1 MIIITVP
8 IRTPDD
14 KLKLFREHLEHLV
27 RYHPDYAGLKFLVEK
42 AHLSLVKIETICELN
57 RSHDEER
64 NLLSH
69 IQENIREYLSYVP

>member
-8 IRTPDD
+8 IITPDD
-14 KLKLFREHLEHLV
+14 KLKQFRDHLEHLV
-27 RYHPDYAGLKFLVEK
+27 NYHLDYIGLKFLVEK
-42 AHLSLVKIETICELN
+42 AHLSLVKIEITGELN
-57 RSHDEER
+57 RSHDEES